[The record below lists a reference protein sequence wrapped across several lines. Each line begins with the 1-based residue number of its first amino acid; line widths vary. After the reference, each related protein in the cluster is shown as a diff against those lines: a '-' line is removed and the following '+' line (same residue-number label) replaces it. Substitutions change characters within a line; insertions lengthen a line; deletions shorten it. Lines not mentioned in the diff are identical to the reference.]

1 MCANFFERLWKTAG
15 SGLTDAVSPPLWL
28 LAELTHRCPLQ
39 CAYCS
44 NPLELQSRR
53 SELDT
58 REWLRVLTEARALGA
73 AQLGFSG
80 GEPCL
85 RQDLEALIA
94 EAAKLGYYSNLI
106 TSGEG
111 MDQARVREF
120 KRLGLDHIQLS
131 FQADEAGLNDE
142 LAGTRCFDHKIQMA
156 RAVKAAGYPMVLC
169 FVIHR
174 RNIERMEAML
184 ELAVALEADYVELAN
199 TQYLGWALSNRSAL
213 LPSRAQLEAAEAIAD
228 RYKRRMAGKMKIYYV
243 VPDYYASRPKAC
255 MNGWG
260 NVFLAIAPDGA
271 ALPCHAAAD
280 LPDIVFPNVRDHHL
294 EWIWRESPAFN
305 EFRGFDWMRAPCK
318 DCPERE
324 RDFGGCRC
332 QAYRLTGDARNA
344 DPVCTKSPQR
354 VLIDQAIEGRDQRPS
369 LHMRA
374 PKNAAAARASLPPNG
389 S

>member
-1 MCANFFERLWKTAG
+1 M
-15 SGLTDAVSPPLWL
+15 TDAVPPPLWL

-44 NPLELQSRR
+44 NPLELQPRR

-58 REWLRVLTEARALGA
+58 REWLRVLGEARALGA

-85 RQDLEALIA
+85 RDDLETLIA

-111 MDQARVREF
+111 MDEARVREF

-131 FQADEAGLNDE
+131 FQADEAGLNDR

-156 RAVKAAGYPMVLC
+156 RAVKATGYPMVLC

-174 RNIERMEAML
+174 DNIERMEAML

-199 TQYLGWALSNRSAL
+199 TQYLGWALSNRAAL
-213 LPSRAQLEAAEAIAD
+213 LPSQAQLEAAEATAD

-260 NVFLAIAPDGA
+260 KVFLAVAPNGA

-280 LPDIVFPNVRDHHL
+280 LPGIAFPNVRDHRL

-305 EFRGFDWMRAPCK
+305 EFRGFDWMQAPCK
-318 DCPERE
+318 DCLERE

-354 VLIDQAIEGRDQRPS
+354 VLIDQAIKGHDRQPS

-374 PKNAAAARASLPPNG
+374 PKNAAAARTSLPPNG